1 MSDLEYAIG
10 LILCLIALATVLA
23 TPFLLAHS
31 RSSYDHDPACW
42 WCHPRLLPRKRR

>member
-1 MSDLEYAIG
+1 MSNLEYAIG
-10 LILCLIALATVLA
+10 VILSLIALATILA

-31 RSSYDHDPACW
+31 RSLYDHGPGCW